1 MRRFLLAFL
10 SVFAWA
16 VSCVAMSVDA
26 DAGELVVL
34 TSHSEEYVEPIRRA
48 YERQNPSVRLR
59 FLFKKT
65 PAAVVHIMDER
76 APIPDVFLASA
87 SDAFERLK
95 VNGRLERLKA
105 SRPEFTPY
113 DDPAGYYKAVA
124 LAAYGA
130 ILNTRY
136 LDERNL
142 PQPTHWRDL
151 LDPAFVGH
159 IGVTSPMRSGT
170 MHVIVENILQTF
182 GWEPGWAYL
191 MELSGNLATITA
203 RSYGV
208 ADGVRA
214 GRFGVGLVVDF
225 FATKAIH
232 LNEPIALVYFPGAVI
247 LPASG
252 AVVRQARSPERAA
265 AFLDFL
271 RSKDGQSLLLDPR
284 IMRLPLD
291 PVVQQ
296 ELPIWFP
303 NPLKAAT
310 ESKVFSFDR
319 TLSAQRY
326 QLVNAMFDQLIT
338 LRLSGLREVWKEVKR
353 LEGAL
358 SRDERAMAALGKV
371 RALLTQVPVGA
382 MMSSDA
388 AFLDQF
394 SHTVPGESKSSF
406 QTRLEEEWAHHVDQS
421 IRTAT
426 ARLAEIERNSLERV
440 Q

>member
-16 VSCVAMSVDA
+16 VSCVAMSVEA

-76 APIPDVFLASA
+76 APVPDVFLASA

-95 VNGRLERLKA
+95 VNGRLTRLNA
-105 SRPEFTPY
+105 SRPEFIPY
-113 DDPAGYYKAVA
+113 DDPAGYYQAVA

-130 ILNTRY
+130 MVNTRY

-142 PQPTHWRDL
+142 SRPTHWRDL
-151 LDPAFVGH
+151 LNPAFAGH

-182 GWEPGWAYL
+182 GWEAGWAYL

-232 LNEPIALVYFPGAVI
+232 LNEPVALVYFPGAVI

-252 AVVRQARSPERAA
+252 AVVRQARSPDRAA

-271 RSKDGQSLLLDPR
+271 RSKDGQSLLLDPN

-291 PVVQQ
+291 PAVQQ

-303 NPLKAAT
+303 DPLKAAD
-310 ESKVFSFDR
+310 SKVFPFDR
-319 TLSAQRY
+319 ALSAQRY

-338 LRLSGLREVWKEVKR
+338 LRLAGLREVWNEVKR
-353 LEGAL
+353 LEAAF
-358 SRDERAMAALGKV
+358 SRDEQAMESLDKV
-371 RALLTQVPVGA
+371 RALLTQVPVGD

-388 AFLDQF
+388 TFLDQF

-406 QTRLEEEWAHHVDQS
+406 QIRLEGEWAHHVDQS